1 MKKFIRQIISMASI
15 LTMLISMVP
24 AYAAPSE
31 STTTSDDQ
39 IAESPEVYASPIVA
53 QLSRQKSKI
62 FIMN

>member
-39 IAESPEVYASPIVA
+39 I
-53 QLSRQKSKI
+53 
-62 FIMN
+62 IMVS